1 LNLKYLRV
9 YVEKIMKKMTKII
22 GTLSLF
28 GLLVSCGTP
37 TRFLPVLAERGVAPV
52 EREFHAKQEGYGIDR
67 KILKTFQKGYIE
79 EGMTQRMVS
88 LLWGPANR
96 EFKNGEVWEY
106 TDQAG
111 NVITT
116 VHFDDTKKL
125 IGEVHRLVTQIKGDR
140 YGGTPAP
147 K

>member
-1 LNLKYLRV
+1 MTYMEIFV
-9 YVEKIMKKMTKII
+9 KKMTKII
-22 GTLSLF
+22 GSLSLL

-37 TRFLPVLAERGVAPV
+37 TRFLPILNERGVAQV
-52 EREFHAKQEGYGIDR
+52 ERDFHSKQEGYGIDKKLLR
-67 KILKTFQKGYIE
+67 TFSKGYVE

-96 EFKNGEVWEY
+96 EFDDGQVWEY

-111 NVITT
+111 NVITKVYFGET
-116 VHFDDTKKL
+116 RKIL
-125 IGEVHRLVTQIKGDR
+125 QEVHPIVTRLEGNR
-140 YGGTPAP
+140 YGGALPP